1 MTRHLPNFITLLN
14 LFTGCWALVMLFQGN
29 PEDAAWLVFLSA
41 VFDLLDGLVARA
53 LHVQSPIGKQLDSLA
68 DMVTFGLIPG
78 VVMYQLLQQSDLSA
92 WVQQG
97 AIKEFVSYLPF
108 VVTLFS
114 ALRLAKFNVDERQTK
129 EFIGLPTPANTL
141 WVISLPLILLNRPGE
156 WDFILRSAPVI
167 LMLCVISSWLLV
179 AEIPL
184 FSFKFSGWSWQAN
197 NYPYLLIIISLP
209 LLLFFSFAAL
219 PPIIG
224 FYVLL
229 SLIRNQRTVNSKTP

>member
-1 MTRHLPNFITLLN
+1 M
-14 LFTGCWALVMLFQGN
+14 VMLFQGA

-78 VVMYQLLQQSDLSA
+78 VVMYQLFQQSDLAS
-92 WVQQG
+92 WVPQTD
-97 AIKEFVSYLPF
+97 IRNFVQYLPF
-108 VVTLFS
+108 IVTLFS
-114 ALRLAKFNVDERQTK
+114 ALRLAKFNVDERQSK

-141 WVISLPLILLNRPGE
+141 WIISLPLIVMNRPGE
-156 WDFILRSAPVI
+156 WDFLLRSAPVV
-167 LMLCVISSWLLV
+167 LVLCAVSSWLLV

-184 FSFKFSGWSWQAN
+184 FSFKFNGWSWRMNQ
-197 NYPYLLIIISLP
+197 YPYVLIALSVPMLLI
-209 LLLFFSFAAL
+209 FSFAAL

-229 SLIRNQRTVNSKTP
+229 SLLRNQRTSKQ

>member
-14 LFTGCWALVMLFQGN
+14 LFTGCWALVMLFHGA

-41 VFDLLDGLVARA
+41 VFDLLDGWVARA
-53 LHVQSPIGKQLDSLA
+53 LRVQSPIGKQLDSLA

-78 VVMYQLLQQSDLSA
+78 VVMYQLLQASDLSQ
-92 WVQQG
+92 WVAQTSVR
-97 AIKEFVSYLPF
+97 EFIQYLPF

-141 WVISLPLILLNRPGE
+141 WIIALPLMLLNSPGE
-156 WDFILRSAPVI
+156 WEFLLRSAPLL
-167 LMLCVISSWLLV
+167 LMLCAVSSWLLV

-184 FSFKFSGWSWQAN
+184 FSFKLSGWSWQAN
-197 NYPYLLIIISLP
+197 LYPYLLLVLSAP
-209 LLLFFSFAAL
+209 LLLYFSFAAL

-229 SLIRNQRTVNSKTP
+229 SIIRNQRTSKR